1 MAFGSELV
9 MMAGLGFVVLGPKRM
24 HSLLGQVAHIRSE
37 IERASRG
44 LRNQLSEELHPTN
57 SRTSEEETAEQ
68 VVCDASA
75 HIPDRPEVSDLEK
88 DAPAPEQ
95 PESQ

>member
-1 MAFGSELV
+1 
-9 MMAGLGFVVLGPKRM
+9 
-24 HSLLGQVAHIRSE
+24 
-37 IERASRG
+37 

-57 SRTSEEETAEQ
+57 SRTSEEQTAEQ

-75 HIPDRPEVSDLEK
+75 QIPDRPEVSGLEK
-88 DAPAPEQ
+88 DAPAPGQ